1 MTMTRLSA
9 RLRDRV
15 AIVTGA
21 AGGIGTATAARLAAD
36 GATVIMADIDAELVK
51 AEAAKVPGAVAMTV
65 DLTSEDQ
72 IKAFANDVVAR
83 FGRIDI
89 LHNNAAIQS
98 DSQRQRDLDVVN
110 LDTAAWDM
118 AMAVNVRGAM
128 LMCKYVIPHMIA
140 GGGGSIIHSASGFGV
155 EGEATL
161 TAYGASKAAL
171 IQLNRMIATQYGKQ
185 RVRSNCVVIGFVLTP
200 MAVVS
205 TPDVVKDILLTHHL
219 TPELGQP
226 EDVAAVVAF
235 LASDESRFITGA
247 AIPVDGGFTAHQAS
261 YADFQKLFAEMGSGK
276 L

>member
-1 MTMTRLSA
+1 MTGRLEG
-9 RLRDRV
+9 RI

-21 AGGIGTATAARLAAD
+21 AGGIGTAAARRLAAE
-36 GATVIMADIDAELVK
+36 GARVVLADIDLSGAERAAADIAGSVAMRIDLTD
-51 AEAAKVPGAVAMTV
+51 EAA
-65 DLTSEDQ
+65 
-72 IKAFANDVVAR
+72 IKALCDDVAHR

-98 DSQRQRDLDVVN
+98 ESQRQRDLDVVN

-128 LMCKYVIPHMIA
+128 LMCKYAIPHMIA
-140 GGGGSIIHSASGFGV
+140 VGGGSIIHSASGFGL
-155 EGEATL
+155 EGESTL

-171 IQLNRMIATQYGKQ
+171 INLSRFIATQYGKQ
-185 RVRSNCVVIGFVLTP
+185 RIRSNCVVIGFVLTP
-200 MAVVS
+200 LAVES
-205 TPDVVKDILLTHHL
+205 TPDVVKDILLSHHL

-226 EDVAAVVAF
+226 EDVAEVVAF
-235 LASDESRFITGA
+235 LALDESRFVTGA

-261 YADFQKLFAEMGSGK
+261 YADFQKLFAASGSGK